1 MFYKKI
7 CSPTFKKELSE
18 IHKYIVDDLKSQVGW
33 QMVNRYLWCVTSG
46 DNLSPNIQFSKNKN
60 IKRITVENYTVIYE
74 INHSKEEIYFL
85 HLIYRKY

>member
-18 IHKYIVDDLKSQVGW
+18 IYKYIVNELKSQVGW
-33 QMVNRYLWCVTSG
+33 QMVNRYLWCAIRE
-46 DNLSPNIQFSKNKN
+46 DNSSPNIQFSKTKH
-60 IKRITVENYTVIYE
+60 IKRMTVENYTVIYE
-74 INHSKEEIYFL
+74 INHKQEEIYLL